1 MKTKALECGDCGNP
15 AHFFDG
21 KFMGCCSAGFCENE
35 GYDTIEE
42 WNSYT
47 VNQLK
52 QRARRCRTQ
61 SNSLLKEAAALESR
75 LWGMGESKL

>member
-1 MKTKALECGDCGNP
+1 MTIKVLECGDCGNL
-15 AHFFDG
+15 AHFFEG
-21 KFMGCCSAGFCENE
+21 VFKGCCSAGFCENE

-52 QRARRCRTQ
+52 QRARRCRTEAGR
-61 SNSLLKEAAALESR
+61 LLREAAQLESR
-75 LWGMGESKL
+75 LRGMGESVL